1 MTNQQKLIIA
11 FLAIVT
17 ALVFAGLACFAVL
30 YLQLPHTSIDSP
42 AMAQAPSPTF
52 VSTPEVTATS
62 LPGTTPAAAGII
74 EATSTVSAATSTVS
88 AATPTNT
95 RVVQETAT
103 PTVTP
108 TAVNCIH
115 NIYDFDASGV
125 VTDEDVETFIR
136 NTIPLEHLDRCLR
149 IRYVN
154 HITDVRST
162 PAAGRFM
169 PVVRHISVYPVTGGG
184 LTPQD
189 IFDTL
194 THEIGHNVH
203 YNMRI
208 DNLALANEWENLFH
222 QNAGFVSDYARTNE
236 FEDFAESYRAY
247 VLEPEKLFLYSP
259 AKYEFIRVE
268 VFEGYEYP
276 R

>member
-11 FLAIVT
+11 LLAAITIIVFIG
-17 ALVFAGLACFAVL
+17 LVCLTVL
-30 YLQLPHTSIDSP
+30 YLRSPFSTTDSP
-42 AMAQAPSPTF
+42 AIAQAPL
-52 VSTPEVTATS
+52 STPEVT
-62 LPGTTPAAAGII
+62 
-74 EATSTVSAATSTVS
+74 TSTSTFLPAETPDSTATAIQTIEATSTVS

-95 RVVQETAT
+95 RVVQKTAT

-125 VTDEDVETFIR
+125 VTDEQVETFIR
-136 NTIPLEHLDRCLR
+136 NTLPLHHLDRCLR

-154 HITDVRST
+154 LVTDVYST

-169 PVVRHISVYPVTGGG
+169 PVVRHISVYPAAGGV

-189 IFDTL
+189 IFGTI
-194 THEIGHNVH
+194 THEVGHNVH

-208 DNLALANEWENLFH
+208 DDLALATEWENLFY
-222 QNAGFVSDYARTNE
+222 QDAGFVTAYARTNE

-247 VLEPEKLFLYSP
+247 VLEPANLLLISP
-259 AKYEFIRVE
+259 VKYEFIRVE

-276 R
+276 H

>member
-1 MTNQQKLIIA
+1 VTNQQKLIIA
-11 FLAIVT
+11 FLATVT
-17 ALVFAGLACFAVL
+17 VIVFAGLACLVVL
-30 YLQLPHTSIDSP
+30 YPQLPRSPINSP
-42 AMAQAPSPTF
+42 AMAQAPSPT
-52 VSTPEVTATS
+52 VESTPVPTAITAPTS
-62 LPGTTPAAAGII
+62 LPGDTPAAETI
-74 EATSTVSAATSTVS
+74 EATSTVSG
-88 AATPTNT
+88 ATPTNT
-95 RVVQETAT
+95 RVVQKTAT
-103 PTVTP
+103 PTITP

-125 VTDEDVETFIR
+125 VTDEEVETFIR
-136 NTIPLEHLDRCLR
+136 NTLPLDHLDRCLR
-149 IRYVN
+149 IRYVD

-194 THEIGHNVH
+194 THEIGHNVY

-208 DNLALANEWENLFH
+208 DNLALATEWENLYR
-222 QNAGFVSDYARTNE
+222 QNVGFVSDYARTNE

-247 VLEPEKLFLYSP
+247 VLEPETLLLSSP
-259 AKYEFIRVE
+259 AKYEFVRVE
-268 VFEGYEYP
+268 VFKGYEYP

>member
-1 MTNQQKLIIA
+1 M
-11 FLAIVT
+11 
-17 ALVFAGLACFAVL
+17 
-30 YLQLPHTSIDSP
+30 LPLD
-42 AMAQAPSPTF
+42 
-52 VSTPEVTATS
+52 
-62 LPGTTPAAAGII
+62 
-74 EATSTVSAATSTVS
+74 
-88 AATPTNT
+88 
-95 RVVQETAT
+95 
-103 PTVTP
+103 
-108 TAVNCIH
+108 
-115 NIYDFDASGV
+115 
-125 VTDEDVETFIR
+125 
-136 NTIPLEHLDRCLR
+136 HLDRCTR

-169 PVVRHISVYPVTGGG
+169 PVVRHISVYPIVGGQ

-189 IFDTL
+189 IYGTL

-208 DNLALANEWENLFH
+208 DNLALATEWENLFH
-222 QNAGFVSDYARTNE
+222 QDAGFVSAYARTNE

-247 VLEPEKLFLYSP
+247 VLKPEDLLLYSP
-259 AKYEFIRVE
+259 VKYEFIRVE

>member
-11 FLAIVT
+11 LLTIVT
-17 ALVFAGLACFAVL
+17 VMVFAGLACFAAL
-30 YLQLPHTSIDSP
+30 YLQLPAAIAHSPEIAQASLPSLATETPMPIVSP
-42 AMAQAPSPTF
+42 AAPTQTPPATPTAN
-52 VSTPEVTATS
+52 TP
-62 LPGTTPAAAGII
+62 
-74 EATSTVSAATSTVS
+74 
-88 AATPTNT
+88 TPTNT
-95 RVVQETAT
+95 RVVQKTAT

-115 NIYDFDASGV
+115 NISDFEASGV
-125 VTDEDVETFIR
+125 VTNEEVEAFIR
-136 NTIPLEHLDRCLR
+136 NTIPLNHLDRCLR
-149 IRYVN
+149 IRYVDFV
-154 HITDVRST
+154 TDVRST

-169 PVVRHISVYPVTGGG
+169 PVVRHISVYPVAGGVR
-184 LTPQD
+184 TPQD
-189 IFDTL
+189 IFWTL

-222 QNAGFVSDYARTNE
+222 QDVGFVSDYARTNE

-247 VLEPEKLFLYSP
+247 VLDPEKLLLYSP
-259 AKYEFIRVE
+259 VKYEFIRVE
-268 VFEGYEYP
+268 VFDGYEYP